1 MEKVA
6 LKIQRRRY
14 SKGAVFE
21 VSLHKLLR
29 RELGECPDIIAL
41 REAFLHDGHVCMA
54 YEKHGRSLDAAI
66 DRGPLPLARVK
77 RVTGELLRA
86 IERMHRCGYA
96 HTDIKPDNILYDAR
110 TGTARL
116 ADLGSAD
123 NRFKRGST
131 FGTREYMVPELIIGA
146 PLSTAVDLWSLGC
159 TVFEMLT
166 GRRLFSP
173 RKAAA
178 KKYREFSR
186 DEDAIETPLA
196 ESVKADEAAEK
207 AEQFKPGTIIAG
219 KYALEKI
226 LGSGRYGTVW
236 LAQQLN
242 NNPFDGT
249 YATLWGYASSLPG
262 SSSIEGQKNPAEE
275 KWRDARG
282 ADDLLDLT
290 LNYEHLLEMIRL
302 RGPLPPPMIQSALY
316 RTAYF
321 EEDGSPRFRPTI
333 RRTSLRALIQRL
345 IKLPTKET
353 DIAADFLAD
362 LLSVDPSAR
371 SSASVALAHPWLRA
385 RANPHSETALT
396 PLAAPA
402 SKTRAVPHP
411 SAAAAP
417 RRA

>member
-131 FGTREYMVPELIIGA
+131 FGTREYMAPELIIGA

-186 DEDAIETPLA
+186 DEDAFEMPLA
-196 ESVKADEAAEK
+196 ESVKADEAMEK
-207 AEQFKPGTIIAG
+207 AEQFVPGAIIAG

-236 LAQQLN
+236 LAQQIN
-242 NNPFDGT
+242 NDPLDGS

-262 SSSIEGQKNPAEE
+262 SSSIEGETNSREE
-275 KWRDARG
+275 EWREARG

-290 LNYEHLLEMIRL
+290 LNYEHILEIVRL
-302 RGPLPPPMIQSALY
+302 RGPLPASIIQTSLY
-316 RTAYF
+316 RATYL
-321 EEDGSPRFRPTI
+321 EEDGALRFRPTI
-333 RRTSLRALIQRL
+333 RRIPLQAVVRRL
-345 IKLPTKET
+345 TKLPAQE
-353 DIAADFLAD
+353 
-362 LLSVDPSAR
+362 
-371 SSASVALAHPWLRA
+371 AS
-385 RANPHSETALT
+385 
-396 PLAAPA
+396 
-402 SKTRAVPHP
+402 
-411 SAAAAP
+411 
-417 RRA
+417 

>member
-14 SKGAVFE
+14 GKGAVFE

-29 RELGECPDIIAL
+29 RELGECEEIIGL

-54 YEKHGRSLDAAI
+54 YEKHGRSLDDAL
-66 DRGPLPLARVK
+66 DGGPLKPARVQ
-77 RVTGELLRA
+77 RVTRQLLHA
-86 IERMHRCGYA
+86 IERLHRCGYA

-131 FGTREYMVPELIIGA
+131 FGTREYMAPELIIGS

-159 TVFEMLT
+159 TVFQMLT

-173 RKAAA
+173 RKAAV

-186 DEDAIETPLA
+186 DDDAIELPLA

-207 AEQFKPGTIIAG
+207 AEQFAPGSIIAG
-219 KYALEKI
+219 KFALEKI

-236 LAQQLN
+236 LARQLN
-242 NNPFDGT
+242 DNALDGS
-249 YATLWGYASSLPG
+249 YATLWGYASNLPG
-262 SSSIEGQKNPAEE
+262 SSAIEGEKNPREE

-282 ADDLLDLT
+282 ADDLLDLA
-290 LNYEHLLEMIRL
+290 LNYEHLLEIVRL
-302 RGPLPPPMIQSALY
+302 RGPLPPAIIQTALY
-316 RTAYF
+316 RATYL
-321 EEDGSPRFRPTI
+321 EEDGASRFRPTV
-333 RRTSLRALIQRL
+333 RRISLQALVQRL
-345 IKLPTKET
+345 TKLPTKEA
-353 DIAADFLAD
+353 DAAADFLSS
-362 LLSVDPSAR
+362 LLAVDPSAR
-371 SSASVALAHPWLRA
+371 TSASAALAHPWLRA
-385 RANPHSETALT
+385 
-396 PLAAPA
+396 PA
-402 SKTRAVPHP
+402 RFSTG
-411 SAAAAP
+411 
-417 RRA
+417 RRLSLH

>member
-21 VSLHKLLR
+21 VSLHKLIR
-29 RELGECPDIIAL
+29 RELGECDNIIGL
-41 REAFLHDGHVCMA
+41 RDAFLHDGHVCMA
-54 YEKHGRSLDAAI
+54 FEKHGRSLDDAL
-66 DRGPLPLARVK
+66 DRGALPLARVK
-77 RVTGELLRA
+77 RVTRQLLHA

-131 FGTREYMVPELIIGA
+131 FGTREYMAPELIVGS
-146 PLSTAVDLWSLGC
+146 PLGVALDMWSLGC

-166 GRRLFSP
+166 GHRLFSP

-186 DEDAIETPLA
+186 DDDAIVVPLA
-196 ESVKADEAAEK
+196 ESVKADEAVEK
-207 AEQFKPGTIIAG
+207 AEQFAPGSIIAG

-226 LGSGRYGTVW
+226 LGNGRYGTVW
-236 LAQQLN
+236 LARQLN
-242 NNPFDGT
+242 DNALDGS

-262 SSSIEGQKNPAEE
+262 SSAIEGEKNPREE
-275 KWRDARG
+275 EWREARG

-290 LNYEHLLEMIRL
+290 LNYEHILEIVRL
-302 RGPLPPPMIQSALY
+302 RGPLPPAMIQTALY
-316 RTAYF
+316 RAAYL
-321 EEDGSPRFRPTI
+321 EEDGALRFRPTI
-333 RRTSLRALIQRL
+333 RRTSLQALVRRL
-345 IKLPTKET
+345 TKLPAKET
-353 DIAADFLAD
+353 EVAADFLTS
-362 LLSVDPSAR
+362 LLAVDPSAR
-371 SSASVALAHPWLRA
+371 ASASAALAHPWLCMPA
-385 RANPHSETALT
+385 RISTAGRLS
-396 PLAAPA
+396 LHQAH
-402 SKTRAVPHP
+402 RQ
-411 SAAAAP
+411 
-417 RRA
+417 

>member
-14 SKGAVFE
+14 GKGAVFE

-29 RELGECPDIIAL
+29 RELGECEEIIGL

-236 LAQQLN
+236 LARQLN
-242 NNPFDGT
+242 GNALDGS

-262 SSSIEGQKNPAEE
+262 SSSIEGEKNPREE

-290 LNYEHLLEMIRL
+290 LNYEHLLEIVRL
-302 RGPLPPPMIQSALY
+302 RGPLPTAMIQKALY
-316 RTAYF
+316 RAAYL
-321 EEDGSPRFRPTI
+321 EADGALRFRPVI
-333 RRTSLRALIQRL
+333 RRISLQALVRRRT
-345 IKLPTKET
+345 KLPAKDTEV
-353 DIAADFLAD
+353 AADFLAR
-362 LLSVDPSAR
+362 LLAVDPADRPTASA
-371 SSASVALAHPWLRA
+371 ALAHPWLQIVR
-385 RANPHSETALT
+385 T
-396 PLAAPA
+396 
-402 SKTRAVPHP
+402 P
-411 SAAAAP
+411 SAGP
-417 RRA
+417 RRAAKEPK